1 MFQISNNKHLIV
13 AALGAALSIPALAA
27 APLQSKHAA
36 LQCADRRVELQADCF
51 VYAGHTLACTRQSL
65 RFSGEGGKT
74 LGTREFTPMP
84 KEEGDDYPAIEEKV
98 GTLSCIETRD
108 KQQFVVASMFNGGN
122 CPQCEWT
129 DVYSMDGALLGSTR
143 DRNRKSPALTAALEA
158 LRDKQ
163 VRRVLKQE
171 PLTGF
176 YQERTDK

>member
-1 MFQISNNKHLIV
+1 MMRIV
-13 AALGAALSIPALAA
+13 AAALAAALSLPALAA

-51 VYAGHTLACTRQSL
+51 VYAGRTLACTRQSL
-65 RFSGEGGKT
+65 RFSV
-74 LGTREFTPMP
+74 
-84 KEEGDDYPAIEEKV
+84 EEGDDYPAIEEKV
-98 GTLSCIETRD
+98 GALSCIETKD
-108 KQQFVVASMFNGGN
+108 KQQFIVASMFNGGN

-143 DRNRKSPALTAALEA
+143 DRSRKSPALTAALEA

-163 VRRVLKQE
+163 IRRVLKQE

-176 YQERTDK
+176 YQERTDR